1 MTNGETVAGTKSRR
15 KTKLLYHTMAL
26 LSIGC
31 LFTLIAVLVKP
42 FTGSNLWLTDQ
53 LFMSDSPSKNIV
65 VVGIDNSTLQDYGR
79 LSDWPRHRHA
89 QAINN
94 LSAAGARVI
103 GLDIL
108 FVDNSSDDQTLA
120 AAIKKAGNV
129 VLPVAG
135 TESLPKTESMIT
147 YESSS
152 FLFPVAPLGQAANRT
167 GHVNIS
173 PDHDGKVRHTPLV
186 VRDNQGQE
194 YPSFDLAVLST
205 LFSMPLSQP
214 YSTKDHKLQLLAR
227 NIPVDSSYRL
237 RINFGINVNELDYI
251 SYGDVISDK
260 FDHSL
265 VKNKIILVGMTATG
279 ETDAWTIPTSESKM
293 PGVVIHA
300 VAIDTIL
307 RERFLTESG
316 NGTLLIT
323 LLLLV
328 AITALLLPHIR
339 LKFGIPL
346 VGALFIGY
354 LAAIF
359 LYFDKGNILNILYPL
374 SLLPLILISSIVCL
388 ITIEQSDKQFVKEL
402 FGRYVSP
409 QVAKEILS
417 LADNNQLR
425 LGGETREV
433 TILFADMRN
442 FTKISEQ
449 LSPESIVSLLNT
461 HLSII
466 IDKVLQNR
474 GMVNKF
480 AGDNIMGV
488 WNAPEYQPEHARLAV
503 KAAWEAQQI
512 ISALPQSDPSLP
524 EVQFGIGI
532 NTGKALAGNVGSS
545 GRAEYTVIG
554 DSVNLA
560 SRICSGTPGGEVWIG
575 PETYRQAKDYLE
587 VEELEP
593 QTFKGKTEQVTVYRV
608 NSYKE
613 KVK

>member
-1 MTNGETVAGTKSRR
+1 MTNGEAAAGTKSRR
-15 KTKLLYHTMAL
+15 QTKILYHTMAL

-31 LFTLIAVLVKP
+31 LFTLIALLVKP
-42 FTGSNLWLTDQ
+42 FTGSNLWFTDQ
-53 LFMSDSPSKNIV
+53 LFIAEPPSKNIV
-65 VVGIDNSTLQDYGR
+65 VVGIDDKSLGTYGKW
-79 LSDWPRHRHA
+79 SEWPRSLHA

-94 LSAAGARVI
+94 LNEAGAKVI

-108 FVDNSSDDQTLA
+108 FVDNSSDDQILA
-120 AAIKKAGNV
+120 TAIKNAGNV

-135 TESLPKTESMIT
+135 TEPVPKIKSKLT
-147 YESSS
+147 YDSSS
-152 FLFPVAPLGQAANRT
+152 FLLPVAPLEQAASNI

-173 PDHDGKVRHTPLV
+173 PDHDGKVRSIPLV
-186 VRDNQGQE
+186 ISDSSGKE
-194 YPSFDLAVLST
+194 YPSFDLAVLHT
-205 LFSMPLSQP
+205 WFSMPLP
-214 YSTKDHKLQLLAR
+214 KEYSTQNHKLHLLAR
-227 NIPVDSSYRL
+227 KIPVDSSYRL
-237 RINFGINVNELDYI
+237 RINFATDINKLSYI
-251 SYGDVISDK
+251 SYGDIISGN
-260 FDHSL
+260 FDHSI
-265 VKNKIILVGMTATG
+265 VKNKAILVGMTAVG
-279 ETDAWTIPTSESKM
+279 GGDDWAIPTSDSKV
-293 PGVVIHA
+293 PGVLIHA
-300 VAIDTIL
+300 AAIDTIL
-307 RERFLTESG
+307 KNHYLTET
-316 NGTLLIT
+316 GTGTTLMI

-328 AITALLLPHIR
+328 AITAFALPSLR
-339 LKFGIPL
+339 LRWGIPL
-346 VGALFIGY
+346 VGVLFVGY

-359 LYFDKGNILNILYPL
+359 ISFDKGHILNILYPL
-374 SLLPLILISSIVCL
+374 SLLPVILVSSIVCR
-388 ITIEQSDKQFVKEL
+388 IVMEQSDRRFVKEL

-409 QVAKEILS
+409 QVAKEILG
-417 LADNNQLR
+417 LADNGQLR

-449 LSPESIVSLLNT
+449 MSPEAIVSMLNT

-466 IDKVLQNR
+466 IDKVLQNG

-488 WNAPEYQPEHARLAV
+488 WNAPESQPEHARLAV

-512 ISALPQSDPSLP
+512 MNSLPQSDPSLP
-524 EVQFGIGI
+524 KVQFGIGI

-575 PETYRQAKDYLE
+575 LETYRQAKDYLE

-593 QTFKGKTEQVTVYRV
+593 QTFKGKTEQVAVYRV
-608 NSYKE
+608 TGCQ
-613 KVK
+613 VKAT